1 MSRRKP
7 IVAGQFYPQYA
18 ESITARIDA
27 YLSNQS
33 FNVRLPS
40 PIVGGIVPHAAWTFS
55 GELAAMVFGAI
66 KQQNS
71 QVDTFILFGAGHSY
85 YGRYAGLYSKGS
97 WETPLGD
104 VEIDQVLAERI
115 IDTQL
120 AVDDPIA
127 HDAEHS
133 IEVVVPFVQ
142 YMFDRARIVPIITPA
157 NRNAAALGKAVAGII
172 QNSPDKIVCIGST
185 DLTHYGPHYGYT
197 PMGFT
202 ESGFDWAKNVND
214 KRFIDSALKLEAE
227 SIVSESLNNTNA
239 CGPGAAAAVLAAA
252 KQLGREGATLL
263 GHSTS
268 REIMQQQLG
277 TESQDSVGYAAIVI

>member
-1 MSRRKP
+1 MSKRKP

-18 ESITARIDA
+18 ESIIARMKA
-27 YLSNQS
+27 YFAEQS
-33 FNVRLPS
+33 FDAQLPS
-40 PIVGGIVPHAAWTFS
+40 PIVGGIVPHAGWTFS

-85 YGRYAGLYSKGS
+85 YGKNAGLYSQGS
-97 WETPLGD
+97 WESPLGD
-104 VEIDQVLAERI
+104 IEIDQALAQRI
-115 IDTQL
+115 SDTQL
-120 AVDDPIA
+120 AVDDPMA
-127 HDAEHS
+127 HEAEHS

-142 YMFDRARIVPIITPA
+142 YMFDRARIVPITTPA
-157 NRNAAALGKAVAGII
+157 SGNAAALGKAVAGII
-172 QNSPDKIVCIGST
+172 QNSPNKIVCIGST

-214 KRFIDSALKLEAE
+214 KLFIDSALKLEAD
-227 SIVSESLNNTNA
+227 SIVSQSLNNTNA

-252 KQLGREGATLL
+252 KQMGRESATLL
-263 GHSTS
+263 GHTTS
-268 REIMQQQLG
+268 REVMQQQLG